1 MTGIKRRQVIK
12 GGTAALAGTLLAPT
26 ALNWAQAWAAEQ
38 PFKPEK
44 GAKLRF
50 LRWNKFLDAE
60 DKATTENIEAFTKAT
75 GVEVKIDNVW
85 QDDVQTKAAV
95 AANVGKGPDIVWALH
110 TTPHLFPEKLLDV
123 SDVADYVGKKYG
135 GWYPMIEQYG
145 KSGRRWVG
153 IPNVVIGV
161 LPVYRVSWVKEA
173 GFAAFPK
180 DTDGFLKMAQEL
192 KKANHPAGFCF
203 GKTPNDGNVFCHWLL
218 WAHGGRVVDENNR
231 PAISSPQTLQALEY
245 ARALHDAFI
254 PGTVSWNDAS
264 NNKAFLAGEISA
276 TNNSVSIYGK
286 ALADKMEMASDI
298 NHALWPVGPA
308 GVPAE
313 MHLVYPLITFRYT
326 KYPNAAK
333 AFLAFMFEKEQYDRL
348 LEGSI
353 GYVSQV
359 LKGYENN
366 PVWGKDP
373 KVTMFRDVAA
383 RGRPVSYAGTLGYAS
398 ASVLSDYVVCDMFG
412 EVVTGSSAPK
422 DAMTT
427 AEKRIERYYK
437 V

>member
-1 MTGIKRRQVIK
+1 MTYNRRQIIK
-12 GGTAALAGTLLAPT
+12 GTAAVAGMVAASSTLDWAR
-26 ALNWAQAWAAEQ
+26 AWAQEQ

-60 DKATTENIEAFTKAT
+60 EKATTDNIEAFIKAT
-75 GVEVKIDNVW
+75 GVDVKIDNVW

-161 LPVYRVSWVKEA
+161 LPVYRVSWLKEA
-173 GFAAFPK
+173 GFNEFPK
-180 DTDGFLKMAQEL
+180 TTDDFLKAAQAL
-192 KKANHPAGFCF
+192 KKINHPMGFCF
-203 GKTPNDGNVFCHWLL
+203 GKAPNDGNTFNHWLL
-218 WAHGGRVVDENNR
+218 WAFGGKVVDESNR
-231 PAISSPQTLQALEY
+231 PAINSPQTIQALEY

-276 TNNSVSIYGK
+276 TNNAVSVYGK
-286 ALADKMEMASDI
+286 ALADKMEIASDI
-298 NHALWPVGPA
+298 NHAMWPVGPT
-308 GVPAE
+308 GTPAE

-333 AFLAFMFEKEQYDRL
+333 AFIAYMFEKAQYERL
-348 LEGSI
+348 LEGSA

-366 PVWGKDP
+366 PVWSKDP
-373 KVTMFRDVAA
+373 KVSIFRDVAA

-398 ASVLSDYVVCDMFG
+398 AAVLSDFVVCDMFS
-412 EVVTGSSAPK
+412 EVITGSSSPK
-422 DAMTT
+422 DAAAK
-427 AEKRIERYYK
+427 AEKRVERYYK
-437 V
+437 I

>member
-1 MTGIKRRQVIK
+1 VTYNRRQIIK
-12 GGTAALAGTLLAPT
+12 GTAAATGAVAAAS
-26 ALNWAQAWAAEQ
+26 ALDWAEAWAQEQ

-44 GAKLRF
+44 GARLRF

-60 DKATTENIEAFTKAT
+60 DKATTENIAAFTKAT

-123 SDVADYVGKKYG
+123 SDVADYVGKKHG

-161 LPVYRVSWVKEA
+161 LPVYRVSWFREA
-173 GFAAFPK
+173 GVNEFPK
-180 DTDGFLKMAQEL
+180 TTDAFLKAAQDL
-192 KKANHPAGFCF
+192 KKSNHPMGFCF
-203 GKTPNDGNVFCHWLL
+203 GKTPNDGNVFNHWLL
-218 WAHGGRVVDENNR
+218 WAFGGRVVDENNR

-276 TNNSVSIYGK
+276 TNNAVSVYGK
-286 ALADKMEMASDI
+286 ALADKMDMANDI
-298 NHALWPVGPA
+298 NHALWPVGPT
-308 GVPAE
+308 GTPAE

-333 AFLAFMFEKEQYDRL
+333 AFIAYMFEKAQYERL
-348 LEGSI
+348 LEGSA

-359 LKGYENN
+359 LKGYESN

-373 KVTMFRDVAA
+373 KVSMFRDVAA
-383 RGRPVSYAGTLGYAS
+383 RGRPVSHAGSLGYAS

-412 EVVTGSSAPK
+412 EVVTNSAAPK
-422 DAMTT
+422 DAMTR

>member
-1 MTGIKRRQVIK
+1 MTYNRRQIIR
-12 GGTAALAGTLLAPT
+12 GAAAATGAVAASSSLD
-26 ALNWAQAWAAEQ
+26 WAQAWAQEQ

-60 DKATTENIEAFTKAT
+60 EKATIDNIEAFIKAT
-75 GVEVKIDNVW
+75 GVDVKIDNVW

-145 KSGRRWVG
+145 RSGRRWVG

-161 LPVYRVSWVKEA
+161 LPVYRVSWLKQA
-173 GFAAFPK
+173 GFNEFPK
-180 DTDGFLKMAQEL
+180 TTDQFLKAAQEL
-192 KKANHPAGFCF
+192 KKANHPMGFCF
-203 GKTPNDGNVFCHWLL
+203 GKAPNDGNTFNHWLL
-218 WAHGGRVVDENNR
+218 WAFGGKVVDENNR
-231 PAISSPQTLQALEY
+231 PALNSPQTIEALEY

-276 TNNSVSIYGK
+276 TNNSVSVYGK

-298 NHALWPVGPA
+298 NHAMWPVGPTGTA
-308 GVPAE
+308 AE

-326 KYPNAAK
+326 KFPNAAK
-333 AFLAFMFEKEQYDRL
+333 AFVAYMFEKAQYEKL
-348 LEGSI
+348 LEGSA

-366 PVWGKDP
+366 PVWTKDP
-373 KVTMFRDVAA
+373 KIAIFRDVAA
-383 RGRPVSYAGTLGYAS
+383 RGRPVSYAGSLGYAS
-398 ASVLSDYVVCDMFG
+398 ASVLSDFVVCDMFG
-412 EVVTGSSAPK
+412 EVIAGSTPPK
-422 DAMTT
+422 DAAAK
-427 AEKRIERYYK
+427 AEKRVERYYK
-437 V
+437 I